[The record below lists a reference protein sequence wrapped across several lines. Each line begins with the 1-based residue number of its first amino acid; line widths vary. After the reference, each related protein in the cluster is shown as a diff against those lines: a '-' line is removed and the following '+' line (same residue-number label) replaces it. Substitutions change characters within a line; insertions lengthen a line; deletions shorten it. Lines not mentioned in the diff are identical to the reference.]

1 MCTIKP
7 IWYVYLFGF
16 FLIWGNIDLE
26 RKTEFTWRPPAPC
39 WSMVKYARTRHI
51 TFPDVCYLSQRYTC
65 TLTCFSPLLNVSFI
79 CAWNKWKSRM
89 WSKTADTRYMRVSA
103 LLFLWFFDGGGFHK
117 VVSAKRL
124 RAQRKLGHLVLV
136 KDKQAFGFSLVNQL
150 YAWVKSVSYI
160 IKAVWVFS

>member
-1 MCTIKP
+1 
-7 IWYVYLFGF
+7 
-16 FLIWGNIDLE
+16 
-26 RKTEFTWRPPAPC
+26 
-39 WSMVKYARTRHI
+39 
-51 TFPDVCYLSQRYTC
+51 
-65 TLTCFSPLLNVSFI
+65 
-79 CAWNKWKSRM
+79 M